1 MGATLNIC
9 ITCRAGLA
17 PEEGVPCSGAQL
29 HNALCGATLP
39 EGVQI
44 RPVECLSACRS
55 GATIALT
62 GPGRWSYIHGPMSV
76 ADTDAILSFA
86 AAYAATADGIV
97 PWRERPALFRKHV
110 IARLPPSGDIS

>member
-1 MGATLNIC
+1 MGATLNVC

-17 PEEGVPCSGAQL
+17 PEEGVPCPGAQL
-29 HNALCGATLP
+29 HAALCEAPPP

-62 GPGRWSYIHGPMSV
+62 GPGRWSYVHGPLSV
-76 ADTDAILSFA
+76 ADTGAILGFA
-86 AAYAATADGIV
+86 AAYAATTDGIV

-110 IARLPPSGDIS
+110 IARLPPIGDPA